1 MPQFTQTEQAILN
14 LFKVGTRFQLEGKT
28 WEVIKSAKPRPSSGE
43 CKTDIYVLAKSGN
56 DEREIKISVKQE
68 NADFLEN
75 KMTLERA
82 THIFG
87 NHVDEILRN
96 SISAIKTSFEQQC
109 LVHFIGRG
117 HTQAQSVKLGW
128 RFELLNKPGGEL
140 SGELKL
146 TQEQIADIYFGIH
159 LSMDKKN
166 AKVNEVEIQNSGVAN
181 YILFV
186 DQDQDISLE
195 ECLANMI
202 TMDEYLGNPHKIYF
216 ACKALNYRANANQG
230 QGKWE
235 GDRSL
240 SVYVE
245 WSIIDGKLQGELKF
259 NNPLHVKG
267 NEIGHNLQ
275 NLLKQLGITANNFDD
290 LKSKLSDSVKYL
302 G

>member
-14 LFKVGTRFQLEGKT
+14 LFKVGTNFQFEGKT

-43 CKTDIYVLAKSGN
+43 CKTDIYVLAKSG
-56 DEREIKISVKQE
+56 DEEREIKISVKQE

-82 THIFG
+82 TNIFG
-87 NHVDEILRN
+87 NHADEILRN
-96 SISAIKTSFEQQC
+96 SISAIKTSFEQQY
-109 LVHFIGRG
+109 LVHFVGRG

-140 SGELKL
+140 SDELKL
-146 TQEQIADIYFGIH
+146 TREQIADIYFGIN
-159 LSMDKKN
+159 LSMEKKN
-166 AKVNEVEIQNSGVAN
+166 AKVNDVEIQNSGVAN

-186 DQDQDISLE
+186 NQDQDISLE
-195 ECLANMI
+195 DCLANMI
-202 TMDEYLGNPHKIYF
+202 TMNEYLDNPHKIYF

-230 QGKWE
+230 KGKWE

-240 SVYVE
+240 AVYVE
-245 WSIIDGKLQGELKF
+245 WSIIDGKLQGDLKF
-259 NNPLHVKG
+259 NTPLHVKG
-267 NEIGHNLQ
+267 NEIGNNLQ

-290 LKSKLSDSVKYL
+290 LKSKLGENVKYL